1 MRNFQNPGRSVVM
14 STHGM
19 AATSHPAATQAAV
32 RVLEAGGTA
41 MDAAVAA
48 CAVQCV
54 VEPGSTGI
62 GGDCFA
68 LYSEKGSDRITAYNG
83 AGWAPQATSLKAV
96 LASGEEKQLRR
107 QSPYVVTV
115 PGAVDAWVALT
126 ERFGRL
132 PMGRLLEDAI
142 RFAEQGYAVAP
153 RAGTDWAMHT
163 QLLAATTA
171 RDIMLVDG
179 QAPAIGSVHRQPQL
193 GATLRKIAEQGR
205 AGFYEGEVAQ
215 DIVSYLRSL
224 GGVHTLEDFSTYR
237 GEFVQP
243 VKSRFRDHVVHECPP
258 PGQGI
263 IALLLLNIL
272 QGLEP
277 GTDPLS
283 PERLK
288 AEIDATRMA
297 YRVRDALLADPRFAD
312 VDVDYLLSQE
322 LAAQLRNGEFPEHF
336 KTPATNAAA
345 EHKDTVYISVV
356 DKDRN
361 CASFINSIFHPFG
374 SGLMAPKSGVLLHN
388 RGQSFELAESHPNCI
403 GPGKRPLHT
412 IIPGMTTKDGRVE
425 LVFGV
430 MGGHYQA
437 MGHAHF
443 LSKVIDY
450 GCDIQAASDLPRL
463 FPIPGTDKVEVEST
477 LPQHVAQALEQQGY
491 QLVAPGY
498 PAIGG
503 AQAIRVDWDN
513 GVLHG
518 ASDHRKDGCAMGANR
533 S

>member
-1 MRNFQNPGRSVVM
+1 M

-32 RVLEAGGTA
+32 RILEAGGTA
-41 MDAAVAA
+41 MDAAIAA

-68 LYSEKGSDRITAYNG
+68 LYSEKGSDNIHAYNG
-83 AGWAPQATSLKAV
+83 AGWAPQAISIDAL
-96 LASGEEKQLRR
+96 LAAGEKKQLPR
-107 QSPYVVTV
+107 QSPHVVTV
-115 PGAVDAWVALT
+115 PGAVDAWFALT
-126 ERFGRL
+126 EKFGRL

-153 RAGTDWAMHT
+153 RSGTDWAAQT

-171 RDIMLVDG
+171 RDNMLVDG
-179 QAPAIGSVHRQPQL
+179 KAPAIGSVHRQPKL
-193 GATLRKIAEQGR
+193 GATFRTIAEKGR
-205 AGFYEGEVAQ
+205 AGFYEGEVAE

-224 GGVHTLEDFSTYR
+224 GGVHTLDDFASYR

-243 VKSRFRDHVVHECPP
+243 VKAAFRDYVVHECPP

-277 GTDPLS
+277 GLDPLS

-322 LAAQLRNGEFPEHF
+322 LAAQLRSGAFPAALD
-336 KTPATNAAA
+336 TSATNAAV

-388 RGQSFELAESHPNCI
+388 RGQSFELTKGHPNCI
-403 GPGKRPLHT
+403 GPRKRPLHT
-412 IIPGMTTKDGRVE
+412 IIPGMATKNGKVE

-450 GCDIQAASDLPRL
+450 GCDVQAASDLPRL
-463 FPIPGTDKVEVEST
+463 FPIPGTDTVEFEST
-477 LPQHVAQALEQQGY
+477 LPQDVQQALAQQGY
-491 QLVAPGY
+491 KLVAPVH

-503 AQAIRVDWDN
+503 AQAIRVDWEN

-518 ASDHRKDGCAMGANR
+518 ASDHRKDGCAMGVNLG
-533 S
+533 

>member
-1 MRNFQNPGRSVVM
+1 MRDFQKPGRSVVM
-14 STHGM
+14 STNGM
-19 AATSHPAATQAAV
+19 AATSHPAATQAAI
-32 RVLEAGGTA
+32 RILEAGGTA

-68 LYSEKGSDRITAYNG
+68 LYSENGSADITAYNG
-83 AGWAPQATSLKAV
+83 AGWTPKATSIDAL
-96 LASGEEKQLRR
+96 LAAGEKKQLTR
-107 QSPYVVTV
+107 QSPHAVTV
-115 PGAVDAWVALT
+115 PGAVDAWIALT
-126 ERFGRL
+126 EKFGRL
-132 PMGRLLEDAI
+132 PLTRILEEAI
-142 RFAEQGYAVAP
+142 RLAENGYAVAP

-163 QLLAATTA
+163 KLLSATAA

-193 GATLRKIAEQGR
+193 AGTFRKIAASGR
-205 AGFYEGEVAQ
+205 AGFYEGEVAE

-224 GGVHTLEDFSTYR
+224 GGVHTLEDFASYR

-243 VKSRFRDHVVHECPP
+243 VQSTFRDYVIHECPP
-258 PGQGI
+258 PGQGV

-272 QGLEP
+272 EGHAP
-277 GTDPLS
+277 GGDPLS
-283 PERLK
+283 AERLK

-297 YRVRDALLADPRFAD
+297 YRVRDALLADPRFAE
-312 VDVDYLLSQE
+312 VNVAYLLSAE
-322 LAAQLRNGEFPEHF
+322 LASQLRAGQFPEELD
-336 KTPATNAAA
+336 TAATNAAA

-356 DKDRN
+356 AKDRN

-388 RGQSFELAESHPNCI
+388 RGQSFELTKGHPNCI

-412 IIPGMTTKDGRVE
+412 IIPGMASRSGKVE

-463 FPIPGTDKVEVEST
+463 FPIPGTDTVEVEST
-477 LPQHVAQALEQQGY
+477 LPANVKAELEAQGY
-491 QLVAPGY
+491 ELVAPGY

-503 AQAIRVDWDN
+503 AQAIRIDWAN
-513 GVLHG
+513 GVLFG
-518 ASDHRKDGCAMGANR
+518 ASDHRKDGCALGA
-533 S
+533 

>member
-1 MRNFQNPGRSVVM
+1 MRDFQKNGRSVVM

-32 RVLEAGGTA
+32 RILEAGGTA
-41 MDAAVAA
+41 MDAAIAA

-68 LYSEKGSDRITAYNG
+68 LYSEKGTDQITAYNG
-83 AGWAPQATSLKAV
+83 AGCAPQAISIDALLAAGEKKV
-96 LASGEEKQLRR
+96 LPR
-107 QSPYVVTV
+107 QSPHVVTV
-115 PGAVDAWVALT
+115 PGAVDAWFALK
-126 ERFGRL
+126 EKFGRL
-132 PMGRLLEDAI
+132 PMDRILEDAI
-142 RFAEQGYAVAP
+142 RFAEEGYAVAP
-153 RAGTDWAMHT
+153 RAGTDWAANT
-163 QLLAATTA
+163 QLLAATAA

-179 QAPAIGSVHRQPQL
+179 KAPAIGSVHRQPQL
-193 GATLRKIAEQGR
+193 GATFRKIAEKGR
-205 AGFYEGEVAQ
+205 AGFYEGEVAE
-215 DIVSYLRSL
+215 DIVTYLRSL
-224 GGVHTLEDFSTYR
+224 GGVHTLEDFASYR

-243 VKSRFRDHVVHECPP
+243 VKSQFRDYTVHECPP

-272 QGLEP
+272 QGVET

-297 YRVRDALLADPRFAD
+297 YRMRDALLADPRFAD

-322 LAAQLRNGEFPEHF
+322 LATQLRAGNFPQQF
-336 KTPATNAAA
+336 DTSATNAAA

-361 CASFINSIFHPFG
+361 CASFINSVFHPFG
-374 SGLMAPKSGVLLHN
+374 SGLMAPRSGVLLHN
-388 RGQSFELAESHPNCI
+388 RGQSFELTKGHPNCI

-412 IIPGMTTKDGRVE
+412 IIPGMATKDGKVE

-450 GCDIQAASDLPRL
+450 GFDVQAASDLPRL
-463 FPIPGTDKVEVEST
+463 FPVPGTDKVEFEGT
-477 LPQHVAQALEQQGY
+477 MPQAVRQALEQQGY
-491 QLVAPGY
+491 QLIAPAS

-503 AQAIRVDWDN
+503 CQAIRVDWEN
-513 GVLHG
+513 GVLQG
-518 ASDHRKDGCAMGANR
+518 ASDHRKDGCAMGVNR
-533 S
+533 A